1 MHIGADRSVN
11 VLGAWVL
18 SVADAMRE
26 AAERSTGM
34 SGAGP
39 AALVAVAAEPGM
51 SVDTLR
57 RALGLTHPGAVR
69 LVDRLE
75 ERGWVARGAAGGRA
89 VALRPTPAGVT
100 ARDALLAARHD
111 ALAAQLDR
119 LGPDR
124 ERLAAMVE
132 PLLVEQAPDQGGLR
146 RLCRLCD
153 RAACEPCPPWTHL
166 EAATPPD
173 PGDG

>member
-1 MHIGADRSVN
+1 MHIEGARAVN
-11 VLGAWVL
+11 LVGAWVL
-18 SVADAMRE
+18 SVADAVRE

-34 SGAGP
+34 GGAGP

-51 SVDTLR
+51 SVETLR

-75 ERGWVARGAAGGRA
+75 ERGWVERSPGGGRA
-89 VALRPTPAGVT
+89 VALRPTAAGVT

-111 ALAAQLDR
+111 AIAAQLER

-124 ERLAAMVE
+124 ERLAAVIE
-132 PLLVEQAPDQGGLR
+132 PLLLDQAADAGELR

-166 EAATPPD
+166 EPD
-173 PGDG
+173 AGDG